1 LWVDSEVLSPLLEV
15 HMVKGEFIGESTI
28 FSTDDNCDAK
38 RGRKINC
45 GWKEAHIQGR
55 GEATCDKPIRIN
67 G

>member
-1 LWVDSEVLSPLLEV
+1 
-15 HMVKGEFIGESTI
+15 MVNGEFNDESTI
-28 FSTDDNCDAK
+28 FSTEDNCDAK
-38 RGRKINC
+38 RGRKINS